1 MTAPAPAPAP
11 GPAPTPDS
19 APPAQPGTKALI
31 ALILAVLSYSLVQT
45 MLVPTL
51 GILQAELHTSAAGA
65 SWAVLSSTLLASAV
79 LTPLISRLG
88 DSHGKRR
95 VLLITLALHLLGNLG
110 ACAAWN
116 VGSLIAFRALQGVSL
131 ALLPLSL
138 GLIREALPP
147 HRVAFGLGLT
157 SGLVGGAAG
166 AGLLVGGLI
175 VDHASWRWLFV
186 AGSALVLL
194 ALAAVARYVPESRS
208 TAPAPLDPAGA
219 ALLGLALVCLLLG
232 LTQGPAWGWT
242 SGRVGALAGGFVLC
256 SAAFLWWEHRVPH
269 PLIDP
274 ALLLGRPMA
283 GAHVGAFLLGA
294 TQFVFYVLVP
304 KLAEL
309 PAGLPARAARLVD
322 YGFGASVTVAGLILI
337 PGTLLGLPASSAVGR
352 VEGRLGPRAPLAL
365 GLAVSAAGG
374 AVTALFHAREWQAVL
389 GYAVIGTGFGFA
401 MAALPKLIHDVAP
414 PHAIATA
421 NGINTVARTVGG
433 AVGSQLA
440 AAVLA
445 SRTITG
451 TALPAGSGFTLAFWI
466 ATGIAAAGAVYALTG
481 GRAPG
486 ERKSSREFTGSRKV
500 STGREMKEKEKEEE
514 MS

>member
-1 MTAPAPAPAP
+1 MPAPAPSPSPAAPP
-11 GPAPTPDS
+11 GPAAASS
-19 APPAQPGTKALI
+19 AARSPAADRAGTKALL
-31 ALILAVLSYSLVQT
+31 ALVLAVLSYSLVQT

-51 GILQAELHTSAAGA
+51 GILQSELHTGPAGA

-95 VLLITLALHLLGNLG
+95 MLVITLAVHLLGCLG

-116 VGSLIAFRALQGVSL
+116 VGSLIAFRAVQGVSL

-138 GLIREALPP
+138 GLVREVLPP
-147 HRVAFGLGLT
+147 HRVPFGLGLT

-166 AGLLVGGLI
+166 AGLLVGGVI

-186 AGSALVLL
+186 ADCALVLV
-194 ALAAVARYVPESRS
+194 ALVAVVRWVPGTRTAAR
-208 TAPAPLDPAGA
+208 TPLDPAGT
-219 ALLGLALVCLLLG
+219 ALLALALVCLLLG
-232 LTQGPAWGWT
+232 LAQGPAWGWT
-242 SGRVGALAGGFVLC
+242 SGRVCALFGGFVLC
-256 SAAFLWWEHRVPH
+256 AAAFLRWEHRTAH

-283 GAHVGAFLLGA
+283 GAHAGAFLLGA
-294 TQFVFYVLVP
+294 VQFVFYVLVP

-309 PAGLPARAARLVD
+309 PAGLPPRAAHLVG
-322 YGFGASVTVAGLILI
+322 YGFGASVTVAGLLLI
-337 PGTLLGLPASSAVGR
+337 PGTLLGLPAGAAVGR

-365 GLAVSAAGG
+365 GLALSAAGG
-374 AVTALFHAREWQAVL
+374 AAMALFHAHAWQAVAC
-389 GYAVIGTGFGFA
+389 YAVIGTGFGFA
-401 MAALPKLIHDVAP
+401 LAALPKLIHDVTPA
-414 PHAIATA
+414 HAIATA

-445 SRTITG
+445 SRTIAG
-451 TALPAGSGFTLAFWI
+451 TSLP
-466 ATGIAAAGAVYALTG
+466 
-481 GRAPG
+481 
-486 ERKSSREFTGSRKV
+486 
-500 STGREMKEKEKEEE
+500 
-514 MS
+514 

>member
-1 MTAPAPAPAP
+1 M
-11 GPAPTPDS
+11 
-19 APPAQPGTKALI
+19 QYALV
-31 ALILAVLSYSLVQT
+31 LAVLSYSLVQT

-51 GILQAELHTSAAGA
+51 GVLQTELHTGPAGA

-79 LTPLISRLG
+79 LTPLLSQLG

-95 VLLITLALHLLGNLG
+95 VLVLTLALHLLGCLG

-116 VGSLIAFRALQGVSL
+116 VGALIACRAVQGVSL

-138 GLIREALPP
+138 GLIREVLPP

-166 AGLLVGGLI
+166 AGLLAGGLI
-175 VDHASWRWLFV
+175 VDHTSWRWLFV
-186 AGSALVLL
+186 AGSALVLA
-194 ALAAVARYVPESRS
+194 ALVAVVRWVPR
-208 TAPAPLDPAGA
+208 TGATVPAPLDPAGT

-242 SGRVGALAGGFVLC
+242 SGRVGGLFAGFVLC
-256 SAAFLWWEHRVPH
+256 AAVFLWWEHRAAH

-309 PAGLPARAARLVD
+309 PAGLPPQAARLVD
-322 YGFGASVTVAGLILI
+322 YGFGASVTVAGLLLI
-337 PGTLLGLPASSAVGR
+337 PGTLLGLPAGAAVGR

-374 AVTALFHAREWQAVL
+374 ASMALFHAREWQAVV

-401 MAALPKLIHDVAP
+401 MAALPKLIHDVTP

-421 NGINTVARTVGG
+421 NGVNTVARTVGG

-445 SRTITG
+445 SRTIAG
-451 TALPAGSGFTLAFWI
+451 TSLPAAPGFTLAFWI
-466 ATGIAAAGAVYALTG
+466 ATGIAAVGALHALAGG
-481 GRAPG
+481 GRSAVETEREQALAGTPG
-486 ERKSSREFTGSRKV
+486 G
-500 STGREMKEKEKEEE
+500 
-514 MS
+514 